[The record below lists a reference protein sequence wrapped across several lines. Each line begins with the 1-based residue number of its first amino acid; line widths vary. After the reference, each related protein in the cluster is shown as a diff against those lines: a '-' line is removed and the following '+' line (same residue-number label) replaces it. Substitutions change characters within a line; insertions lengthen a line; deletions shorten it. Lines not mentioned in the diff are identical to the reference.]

1 MMIAA
6 SCGRV
11 KQADSSQDTQSQ
23 YKAVVKDLFI
33 CKGLSVN
40 SRLIVLSPSRN
51 STSGKDQRRVVKVNR
66 CAAALSLLV
75 VGTMVLSACGSK
87 GSSSA
92 SSGST
97 PPSAPVNCACKKK
110 LLASGSTAQ
119 ENAIEQFV
127 YAYIRACSGSTLDY
141 NADGSGAG
149 VERFLDNETDLAG
162 SDKPLDPGKNEPD
175 RAQERCGSPAWDL
188 PAVFGPIAVTYNVV
202 GVSSLNLDGPTTAK
216 IFNGS
221 ITTWN
226 DPAIKALNA
235 NVNLPATPIN
245 VVFRSDKSGTTYNF
259 QKYLDAA
266 SDGAWGKGTDENFDG
281 GVGQGASGN
290 EGTSAALRA
299 TDGSITYNE
308 WSFAVGHQLTMAQIV
323 TSAGPDPVTITT
335 DSVGKTIAGAKFAG
349 QGNDLVV
356 DTSSFYKP
364 TQVGAYPIVLATY
377 EIVCS
382 KYPDSATGAAVKAF
396 MQTTIGNG
404 QAGLDQYRYF
414 PMPSSFQSKLAAA
427 VNDIS

>member
-1 MMIAA
+1 M
-6 SCGRV
+6 
-11 KQADSSQDTQSQ
+11 
-23 YKAVVKDLFI
+23 
-33 CKGLSVN
+33 
-40 SRLIVLSPSRN
+40 
-51 STSGKDQRRVVKVNR
+51 KVNR
-66 CAAALSLLV
+66 SAAALSLLV
-75 VGTMVLSACGSK
+75 IGMLVLSACGGK
-87 GSSSA
+87 GGTSA
-92 SSGST
+92 SSSGST
-97 PPSAPVNCACKKK
+97 PPSVPVDCGGKKK

-127 YAYIRACSGSTLDY
+127 YAYIRACPGYTLDY
-141 NADGSGAG
+141 NANGSGAG
-149 VERFLDNETDLAG
+149 VEQLLNNETDLAG
-162 SDKPLDPGKNEPD
+162 SDKPLDPAKGELD
-175 RAQERCGSPAWDL
+175 RAQQRCGSPAWDL

-226 DPAIKALNA
+226 DPAIKALNS

-259 QKYLDAA
+259 QKYLEAA

-299 TDGSITYNE
+299 TDGSIAYNE

-364 TQVGAYPIVLATY
+364 TQGGAYPIVLATY

-396 MQTTIGNG
+396 MQATIGNG
-404 QAGLDQYRYF
+404 QTGLDQYGYI